1 MKLSL
6 NWLREFAPLVGD
18 ADEIADELSDLGL
31 EVESQEATGVV
42 PDGVVVAQ
50 VIEVRPHPDADR
62 IRLVDVDLGD
72 GEALQICCG
81 ATNMAAGDRV
91 ALATIG
97 TTMPDGMQIAKRKL
111 RGEVSNG
118 MLCSSR
124 ELGLGDDHAG
134 ILILDGE
141 PTPGAALS
149 DALAVTPDVVIE
161 VDVLPNRPDALSMA
175 GVARDLAAR
184 QGVVFTRPDATLTP
198 EAGELDGASVR
209 IDDPALC
216 GRFLAVVLDDVTVGP
231 SPSWLADRLAAAGMR
246 PINNVVDVSNYV
258 MLELGQPNHAFDLA
272 TVPGGALG
280 VRRARDGET
289 LVTLDEV
296 DRSLDAADGVIVDRD
311 DRALALAGVMG
322 GASTEISASTTSVL
336 VEFAWWDPDAVGAT
350 AAHHNLHS
358 EASLR
363 FKRGVD
369 PQLAPV
375 AAARFAELLADVA
388 GATLRPGV
396 AEALGDLP
404 GATAIT
410 LRPARVT
417 AVLGDTFERDR
428 IVDLLEPMGFVC
440 AIDDGS
446 GDDDS
451 GDGDALRVDV
461 PSWRPD
467 CTSEIDLVEEVGRM
481 HGLSRLPR
489 TVPVIAQ
496 AGGLSPAQTT
506 RRALRHTLL
515 GAGVCEAMP
524 MPFLAPGDLERCN
537 LPAVGLALANPL
549 AAEESILRTS
559 LLPGLLA
566 SVAHN
571 AKHRWPGVWLY
582 EIGNVFELGRGV
594 IAQRDAS
601 SAAGRVLDGERE
613 HLAVVLAGE
622 TAPAAVRMLDVL
634 VTTAGVSP
642 MIVRNEVIDGL
653 HPGRGAIV
661 EIAGVECGTVGEV
674 HPEVL
679 SRWGIEESVAWLQL
693 DLSVLLSLPAPPR
706 LARPVSRYPSTD
718 VDFAFVVGDAV
729 PAAAVRATVRAA
741 GGDLVQRV
749 ELFDVF
755 RSDALGPD
763 RRSLAF
769 SVRFQAPDRTLT
781 DVEVA
786 ERRDAIIAEVSATHD
801 AVLRA

>member
-18 ADEIADELSDLGL
+18 PDEIADELSDLGL
-31 EVESQEATGVV
+31 EVESMEAIGAV

-50 VIEVRPHPDADR
+50 VLEVRPHPDADR

-72 GEALQICCG
+72 GDALQICCG

-91 ALATIG
+91 ALATVG
-97 TTMPDGMQIAKRKL
+97 TTMPDGMQIAARKL
-111 RGEVSNG
+111 RGDPSNG
-118 MLCSSR
+118 MLCSTR

-141 PTPGAALS
+141 PALGTPLAE
-149 DALAVTPDVVIE
+149 ALAVTPDVVIE

-184 QGVVFTRPDATLTP
+184 QGVAFRRPDAAITAD
-198 EAGELDGASVR
+198 AGALDGASVR
-209 IDDPALC
+209 IDDAHLC
-216 GRFLAVVLDDVTVGP
+216 GRFLAIVLDDVTVGP

-246 PINNVVDVSNYV
+246 PINNVVDVSNFV

-272 TVPGGALG
+272 TVPDGSLG

-289 LVTLDEV
+289 LVTLDGVE
-296 DRSLDAADGVIVDRD
+296 RTLDAADGVIVDRD

-350 AAHHNLHS
+350 AARHNLHS

-375 AAARFAELLADVA
+375 AAARFAELLAEVA
-388 GATLRPGV
+388 GATLRTGV

-404 GATAIT
+404 EPTTIT
-410 LRPARVT
+410 LRPERVT
-417 AVLGDTFERDR
+417 AVLGASFDADR
-428 IVDLLEPMGFVC
+428 ITDLLAPMGFSCV
-440 AIDDGS
+440 ADGN
-446 GDDDS
+446 
-451 GDGDALRVDV
+451 ALRVEV

-467 CTSEIDLVEEVGRM
+467 CTIEIDLVEEVGRM

-496 AGGLSPAQTT
+496 SGGLSPAQTK

-571 AKHRWPGVWLY
+571 AKHRWPGVWLF
-582 EIGNVFELGRGV
+582 EIGHVFELGRGV
-594 IAQRDAS
+594 IAQREAS

-622 TAPAAVRMLDVL
+622 TAPAAVRLLDVL

-642 MIVRNEVIDGL
+642 MIVRNEVLDGL
-653 HPGRGAIV
+653 HPGRGAVV

-679 SRWGIEESVAWLQL
+679 DRWGIDETVAWLQL
-693 DLSVLLSLPAPPR
+693 DLSVLLSLPSPPR
-706 LARPVSRYPSTD
+706 LARPVSRFPSTD
-718 VDFAFVVGDAV
+718 VDLAFVVADV
-729 PAAAVRATVRAA
+729 IPAAVVRATVRAA

-786 ERRDAIIAEVSATHD
+786 ERRDAIIAEVAATHD